1 MENSDNYLC
10 LVYKTSKLLI
20 SLQCLYRF
28 FVYGLIAEATFK
40 DVRPRATLVKNLLK
54 DEAV

>member
-54 DEAV
+54 DEVV